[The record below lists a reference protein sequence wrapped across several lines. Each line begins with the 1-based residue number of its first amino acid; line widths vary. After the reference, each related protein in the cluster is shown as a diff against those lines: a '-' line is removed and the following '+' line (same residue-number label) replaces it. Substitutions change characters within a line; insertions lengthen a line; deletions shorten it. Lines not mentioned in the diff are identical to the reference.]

1 MRGVTGQQ
9 PDFKIA
15 PIQPATIFDH
25 QKLKD
30 KIIDQH
36 KQQEQHVESKED
48 SQKKQIPKLKL
59 TDLVLKPGHI
69 MPSER
74 SGEKKLPL
82 TANSSKKSNTPKSC
96 ENCILQA
103 QKLKE
108 QVYKQK
114 EFSERVSELELKL
127 ELNLQ
132 KEKSLHT
139 SIRSLLHLE
148 SGHDL
153 EEQLDLKLKD

>member
-1 MRGVTGQQ
+1 
-9 PDFKIA
+9 
-15 PIQPATIFDH
+15 
-25 QKLKD
+25 
-30 KIIDQH
+30 
-36 KQQEQHVESKED
+36 
-48 SQKKQIPKLKL
+48 
-59 TDLVLKPGHI
+59 

-132 KEKSLHT
+132 KEKSLKT
-139 SIRSLLHLE
+139 SLRSLFHLE
-148 SGHDL
+148 PGQDL
-153 EEQLDLKLKD
+153 EEQLDLRLKD